1 MRFKKTP
8 QSKRGTYKLYD
19 ENGNFLTEYKPGE
32 NGVTEV
38 DILNLHRL
46 DDHEVYI
53 NSKELKLP
61 EWYQPIYDQ
70 WRENYIADF
79 IEKYGREPFADEI
92 PGRHRVLESIDA
104 QTDADGNDLGDSS
117 HLEEELA
124 VSEEDNTPDTIL
136 RLREIVAAM
145 PEQWQRVYQLV
156 NIQGFSKAKTAK
168 RHQLFCFETGGCEV
182 CDYPRGVRREERLH
196 NEQVRIRLQSERHRL
211 RLLLVQLRNERET
224 G

>member
-1 MRFKKTP
+1 MKYKKTP

-19 ENGNFLTEYKPGE
+19 ENGNLVTEYKPGE

-46 DDHEVYI
+46 
-53 NSKELKLP
+53 
-61 EWYQPIYDQ
+61 WYQPIYDQ
-70 WRENYIADF
+70 WRDNYIADF
-79 IEKYGREPFADEI
+79 IEKHGREPFADEI
-92 PGRHRVLESIDA
+92 PGRHRILESIDT
-104 QTDADGNDLGDSS
+104 QTDADGNDIGDSS
-117 HLEEELA
+117 HLEDELA

-168 RHQLFCFETGGCEV
+168 IIGIS
-182 CDYPRGVRREERLH
+182 DVRVGQILRKINDKIAADEELKKYFR
-196 NEQVRIRLQSERHRL
+196 
-211 RLLLVQLRNERET
+211 
-224 G
+224 

>member
-19 ENGNFLTEYKPGE
+19 ENGNLVTEYKPGE

-70 WRENYIADF
+70 WRDNYIANF

-92 PGRHRVLESIDA
+92 PGRHAVVKAVKAAGFDPYEHSVLGITAMTALLGKKKFNELLGGLVEKPQGKPTLVPMSDIRPAINTA
-104 QTDADGNDLGDSS
+104 Q
-117 HLEEELA
+117 
-124 VSEEDNTPDTIL
+124 EDF
-136 RLREIVAAM
+136 M
-145 PEQWQRVYQLV
+145 
-156 NIQGFSKAKTAK
+156 
-168 RHQLFCFETGGCEV
+168 EV
-182 CDYPRGVRREERLH
+182 K
-196 NEQVRIRLQSERHRL
+196 
-211 RLLLVQLRNERET
+211 
-224 G
+224 

>member
-1 MRFKKTP
+1 MKYKKTP

-19 ENGNFLTEYKPGE
+19 ENGNLVTEYKPGE

-70 WRENYIADF
+70 WRDNYIADF

-92 PGRHRVLESIDA
+92 PGRHRILESIDT
-104 QTDADGNDLGDSS
+104 QTDADGNDIGDSS
-117 HLEEELA
+117 HLEDELA

-168 RHQLFCFETGGCEV
+168 IIGIS
-182 CDYPRGVRREERLH
+182 DVRVGQILRKINDKISADEELKKFFR
-196 NEQVRIRLQSERHRL
+196 
-211 RLLLVQLRNERET
+211 
-224 G
+224 

>member
-19 ENGNFLTEYKPGE
+19 ENGNLVTEYKPGE
-32 NGVTEV
+32 DGVTEV

-46 DDHEVYI
+46 DDHEVYV

-70 WRENYIADF
+70 WIENYIADF
-79 IEKYGREPFADEI
+79 IEKYGREPFADEL

-117 HLEEELA
+117 HLVEELS
-124 VSEEDNTPDTIL
+124 VSEIDDTPEYIL
-136 RLREIVAAM
+136 RLREIVAEL

-168 RHQLFCFETGGCEV
+168 IIGISDVRVGQL
-182 CDYPRGVRREERLH
+182 
-196 NEQVRIRLQSERHRL
+196 IRKINAKIAEDDELKKYFR
-211 RLLLVQLRNERET
+211 
-224 G
+224 

>member
-19 ENGNFLTEYKPGE
+19 ENGNLVTEYKPGE

-61 EWYQPIYDQ
+61 EWYQPIYDE
-70 WRENYIADF
+70 WRDNYIADF
-79 IEKYGREPFADEI
+79 IEKYGREPYAIEI
-92 PGRHRVLESIDA
+92 PSRHRIFESIDG
-104 QTDADGNDLGDSS
+104 QTDADGDDLGDSS

-124 VSEEDNTPDTIL
+124 VYDEDDVSEPVL
-136 RLREIVAAM
+136 RLREIITTT

-156 NIQGFSKAKTAK
+156 IKEGFNKTQAAKI
-168 RHQLFCFETGGCEV
+168 LGIS
-182 CDYPRGVRREERLH
+182 DVRVGQIVRKINDKIAADEELKKH
-196 NEQVRIRLQSERHRL
+196 FH
-211 RLLLVQLRNERET
+211 
-224 G
+224 